1 MGQQRSSLN
10 SRLGQV
16 AFHVLLSVTHRRVL
30 CSLSFVLPLGWEPK
44 WWLVDLCVFVGELGA
59 SLLAAEWSVTGWTA
73 LLHAGQVILNF
84 GSSRAVFFSLCE
96 RKCDFS

>member
-1 MGQQRSSLN
+1 MCAVFPFFCAA
-10 SRLGQV
+10 SRLVQ
-16 AFHVLLSVTHRRVL
+16 TR
-30 CSLSFVLPLGWEPK
+30 WEPK

-73 LLHAGQVILNF
+73 LLRAGQVILNF